1 VTASEPT
8 GGRSPL
14 RALLVLALPI
24 VGVNVGMMLMG
35 AVDTLMVGRVSAEA
49 LAAVAI
55 GNVYFHGLIMLGVG
69 ILLALDPVVSQALG
83 AEEHEGVALAVQR
96 GMVLAALLSIPVM
109 ALLAVG
115 EPILRALDQPR
126 DVLPLLG
133 TYCLILVPSVFPFLA
148 FNVGRQTLQAM
159 HRVAPVLWTIVV
171 ANVVNVILNR
181 WLIFGGLGLEP
192 MGVAGSAWATTL
204 SRALMAVLIF
214 RVARVDLAGTL
225 RPWHPEALRVRAL
238 WRLFRLG
245 LPIGIQIEIE
255 FAAFST
261 VALLMGTFGTV
272 SVAGHQ
278 IALNLASLT
287 FMVPMGVGM
296 GAAVVVGRAVG
307 RREPEAARAAARSAL
322 VVGAGF
328 MACTALAFL
337 LLPRFLAAL
346 YSTDAAVVAF
356 AAMLLPIAG
365 IFQVFDGLQVV
376 SAGILRGLGDTTAP
390 MLINLVGFV
399 GVGISSSLWLAFR
412 TSLGAVGLWWGLV
425 LGLSAVAV
433 ILVLRVRVAL
443 RRPLRRVTVDA
454 TPALD

>member
-1 VTASEPT
+1 VTPPDASS
-8 GGRSPL
+8 GRTPL
-14 RALLVLALPI
+14 RALLVLSLPI
-24 VGVNVGMMLMG
+24 VTVNVGMMLMG

-83 AEEHEGVALAVQR
+83 ADDHHGVSLAVQR
-96 GMVLAALLSIPVM
+96 GMVLAVVLAVPVM

-115 EPILRALDQPR
+115 EPILRRLDQPV
-126 DVLPLLG
+126 DVLPLVG
-133 TYCLILVPSVFPFLA
+133 TYCVLLVPSVYPFLA

-159 HRVAPVLWTIVV
+159 HRVAPVVWTIVIANV
-171 ANVVNVILNR
+171 ANVVLNR
-181 WLIFGGLGLEP
+181 WLIFGGLGIEP

-204 SRALMAVLIF
+204 SRTLMAVLVF
-214 RVARVDLAGTL
+214 RLGRGDLAGTL
-225 RPWHPEALRVRAL
+225 RPWHPDSLRPRAL
-238 WRLFRLG
+238 GRLFRLG

-261 VALLMGTFGTV
+261 VALLMGTFGTIP
-272 SVAGHQ
+272 VAGHQ

-307 RREPEAARAAARSAL
+307 RGDPAAVRAAARAAL
-322 VVGAGF
+322 GVGAGF
-328 MACTALAFL
+328 MACTAAAFL
-337 LLPRFLAAL
+337 VAPRFFAAL
-346 YSTDAAVVAF
+346 YSTDPAVVAF
-356 AAMLLPIAG
+356 ATTLLPIAG

-390 MLINLVGFV
+390 MVINLVGFV
-399 GVGISSSLWLAFR
+399 GIGITTSLVLAFR
-412 TSLGAVGLWWGLV
+412 TSLGPVGLWWGLV
-425 LGLSAVAV
+425 VGLSTVAA
-433 ILVLRVRVAL
+433 ILLLRVRVSVT
-443 RRPLRRVTVDA
+443 RPLRRMHG
-454 TPALD
+454 